1 MNLEIV
7 YGFQHVPNMTA
18 FDLWPL
24 DLVKNNNHGL
34 HSLQQKECQK
44 SIK

>member
-1 MNLEIV
+1 MR
-7 YGFQHVPNMTA
+7 T

-24 DLVKNNNHGL
+24 DLVESNIYDL
-34 HSLQQKECQK
+34 HSLQQKKYQK